1 MLQLAIYAWI
11 WNMKSMEDTTDDNEK
26 VFRLFNIKTGELL
39 RMEASMG
46 DLNNIMSSLL
56 LSRYTEQVEQTNNQF
71 VKTCVDSIQRLY
83 DDV

>member
-11 WNMKSMEDTTDDNEK
+11 WNMKYMEDTTDDNEK
-26 VFRLFNIKTGELL
+26 EFRLFNIKTGELL
-39 RMEASMG
+39 RMDASMG